1 MVWVHLVKE
10 FGHSCLKMIIFVDD
24 GTRVYGLVHFDVA
37 LPAGGVV
44 GCAHARTARCGA
56 VVRARATRGGTRAG
70 ARGDRRR
77 RGGAAELGHT
87 SASLPAAAAPLAL
100 PPPARACAWGARVR
114 RAGTSGRA
122 RPLRRAQAARSR
134 ARDRASRCSRR
145 GNAGGLARRA
155 DGGGRAQKAAPPRRA
170 REWAAPR
177 ARAAPPRASG
187 RRRRTPGNVA
197 PRVRCRRRLVG
208 RAPRPHVPRTQSVEG
223 LPAATARGPV

>member
-1 MVWVHLVKE
+1 MMVLGFMDSFILTSHCPLAASS
-10 FGHSCLKMIIFVDD
+10 G
-24 GTRVYGLVHFDVA
+24 
-37 LPAGGVV
+37 
-44 GCAHARTARCGA
+44 ARTRAQHAAARWCALAPHAAARAPVRGVIGVAGA
-56 VVRARATRGGTRAG
+56 VPRSSATPLRPSP
-70 ARGDRRR
+70 
-77 RGGAAELGHT
+77 LLQ
-87 SASLPAAAAPLAL
+87 LPFFSPS
-100 PPPARACAWGARVR
+100 ARACAWGAHVR

-122 RPLRRAQAARSR
+122 RPLRQAQAAPSCTRG
-134 ARDRASRCSRR
+134 RASRCSRR

-155 DGGGRAQKAAPPRRA
+155 DGGGRAQKAAPPRHA